1 MLTANQIITTCQKH
15 IGELRELGVLRLG
28 LFGSFA
34 RGEAGPESDLDFI
47 VELDARTFDRFMDAK
62 IFLEDLFGRRVDLVL
77 FDRIKPRL
85 RERIL
90 AEVVDA
96 A

>member
-1 MLTANQIITTCQKH
+1 MLTAAEIVATCRAH
-15 IGELRELGVLRLG
+15 RDRLRELGVRRLG

-34 RGEAGPESDLDFI
+34 RGEAGPESDLDFVI
-47 VELDARTFDRFMDAK
+47 ELDARTFDRFMDAK
-62 IFLEDLFGRRVDLVL
+62 LFLEDLFDRAVDLVP

>member
-1 MLTANQIITTCQKH
+1 MLTCNQIVATCREHRQ
-15 IGELRELGVLRLG
+15 ELRDLGILRLG
-28 LFGSFA
+28 LFGSFV
-34 RGEAGPESDLDFI
+34 RGDAGPDSDLDFV
-47 VELDARTFDRFMDAK
+47 VELDEKTFDRYMDAK
-62 IFLEDLFGRRVDLVL
+62 FFLEDLFGQRVDLVL
-77 FDRIKPRL
+77 IDRIKPGL